1 MNIALPFF
9 VVFIVLLFIFAWKR
23 PQYLFL
29 AWPVLLLV
37 FPTNRTFIGPAP
49 FYWYDAITMLLLFR
63 IWKSVNLRAWPRRIP
78 QWHWWFLGIGL
89 LFGTLFPVF
98 RYGFDVQMLWIYGHV
113 ALAWL
118 AFPIGMAL
126 HLVPRQETYR
136 RNFALG
142 LIIALISGAIIAS
155 LQVGNQVMAETVNNF
170 YYGDMKE
177 HLILLKETGA
187 RLSSNRTNGPY
198 GDPNTFGGT
207 TAITC
212 AVTLLLLAGRSRKWA
227 LVAFVSAA
235 VVVAMTVSRQVLVA
249 SAIGFIIAFIME
261 NYANRLRTI
270 GIVLL
275 VVAVSLASGVIDN
288 WTKRLAKWEGGI
300 GQDTNM
306 TARLVIGPMNLFSV
320 IEKDPTVLLTGVGL
334 DVQKLVGKNDEI
346 KAEVGY
352 LNEGFVSNG
361 FLLSLYYLGIFGF
374 VLMIAFWAWVFK
386 KAIALPHSIRPLGVG
401 SIATSLLLISADNY
415 PFIAEVTVSMLFV
428 LAALIAGRWWTS
440 VSKMPKIRIS

>member
-9 VVFIVLLFIFAWKR
+9 IGFIVLLFIFAWKR

-29 AWPVLLLV
+29 AWPVVLLV
-37 FPTNRTFIGPAP
+37 FPTTRTFIGPAP
-49 FYWYDAITMLLLFR
+49 LYWYDAVTMLLLFR
-63 IWKSVNLRAWPRRIP
+63 IWRSGNLRAWPGRIP

-98 RYGFDVQMLWIYGHV
+98 RYGFDAQMLWIYGHA

-126 HLVPRQETYR
+126 HLTPRQETYR

-142 LIIALISGAIIAS
+142 LIIALISGSIIAS
-155 LQVGNQVMAETVNNF
+155 LQFGNPVMAETVNNF
-170 YYGDMKE
+170 YYSDMKE
-177 HLILLKETGA
+177 HLVLVKEFGA
-187 RLSSNRTNGPY
+187 KTSSNRTNGPH
-198 GDPNTFGGT
+198 GDPNTFSGT

-212 AVTLLLLAGRSRKWA
+212 AVTLLLLARRSRKWA
-227 LVAFVSAA
+227 LVALASAA

-249 SAIGFIIAFIME
+249 SVIGFFIAFIIE

-275 VVAVSLASGVIDN
+275 VVAVSLASSAIDN
-288 WTKRLAKWEGGI
+288 WTERLAKWEGGI

-306 TARLVIGPMNLFSV
+306 TARLVIGPMHLFSI
-320 IEKDPTVLLTGVGL
+320 IEKDPTILLTGVGL
-334 DVQKLVGKNDEI
+334 DVQKLVSKNDEI
-346 KAEVGY
+346 KAEVAY

-374 VLMIAFWAWVFK
+374 VLMMVFWAWVFK

-401 SIATSLLLISADNY
+401 SITTSLLLILADNY
-415 PFIAEVTVSMLFV
+415 SFIVEVTVSMLFV
-428 LAALIAGRWWTS
+428 LAALIAGKWWAS
-440 VSKMPKIRIS
+440 VTIMPPVRIS